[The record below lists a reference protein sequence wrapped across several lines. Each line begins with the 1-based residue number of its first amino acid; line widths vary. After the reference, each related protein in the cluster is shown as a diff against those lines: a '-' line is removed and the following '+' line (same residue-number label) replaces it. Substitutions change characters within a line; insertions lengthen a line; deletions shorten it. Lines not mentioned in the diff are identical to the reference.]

1 MIPREALEGVRKII
15 VHANGP
21 TSPCAD
27 GRASAII
34 LRHAF
39 GHVRGL
45 EIVEMAYGSKEHQ
58 ELKATPGLLF
68 CDFTPPKER
77 LNEFVEA
84 DAIVLDHHDPE
95 LVKPFGARGVFGHN
109 ELVESGASLALR
121 ECYKPMFN
129 GRSTPFLLKLAR
141 LASVRDTCR
150 KADVQWKPACEWSA
164 ALRFF
169 ALDDLLSKSGNTLEV
184 MFTMIGGRLVER
196 IMDEAQELAKNAL
209 YVGEIYNRRTGQTP
223 HVHIIPSLKTSDVAE
238 LLLTADRSPGI
249 LAGFGFVHEA
259 VGDSGAVLV
268 RLVVSLRS
276 RNFDV
281 QELAA
286 RHGGGGHKSAAG
298 FQIYYERMDDRYVD
312 NPYAAIVEAIKTG

>member
-39 GHVRGL
+39 RHVRGL
-45 EIVEMAYGSKEHQ
+45 EIVEMAYGSKEHK

-84 DAIVLDHHDPE
+84 GAIVLDHHDLE

-121 ECYKPMFN
+121 ECYKPMIN
-129 GRSTPFLLKLAR
+129 GQSTPFLLKLAR
-141 LASVRDTCR
+141 LASVRDTWR
-150 KADVQWKPACEWSA
+150 KDDLQWKAACEWSA
-164 ALRFF
+164 ALCFYS
-169 ALDDLLSKSGNTLEV
+169 LEELLLNDADVLQYMLNFV
-184 MFTMIGGRLVER
+184 GGRLVEQH
-196 IMDEAQELAKNAL
+196 MDEAQELAKTAL
-209 YVGEIYNRRTGQTP
+209 YVGEIYNRRTRETP
-223 HVHIIPSLKTSDVAE
+223 HVYIIPSLKTSDVAE
-238 LLLTADRSPGI
+238 LLFSADRSPAI
-249 LAGFGFVHEA
+249 LAGFGFIHEA

>member
-27 GRASAII
+27 GRAAAII

-39 GHVRGL
+39 RHVRGL

-77 LNEFVEA
+77 QNEFVEA
-84 DAIVLDHHDPE
+84 GAIVLDHHDPE

-121 ECYKPMFN
+121 ECYKPMIN
-129 GRSTPFLLKLAR
+129 GQSTPFLLKLAR
-141 LASVRDTCR
+141 LASVRDTWR
-150 KADVQWKPACEWSA
+150 KADVQWNAACEWSE

-169 ALDDLLSKSGNTLEV
+169 ALDDLLSKNEKTLEV

-196 IMDEAQELAKNAL
+196 SMEEAQELAKTAL
-209 YVGEIYNRRTGQTP
+209 YVGEVYNRRTRETP
-223 HVHIIPSLKTSDVAE
+223 HVYIVPSLKTSDVAE
-238 LLLTADRSPGI
+238 LLFTSERSPAI

-259 VGDSGAVLV
+259 LNDSGAVLV

-276 RNFDV
+276 RGFDV
-281 QELAA
+281 QELAT
-286 RHGGGGHKSAAG
+286 RHGGGGHQSAAG
-298 FQIYYERMDDRYVD
+298 FQIHYETPNDRNVQS
-312 NPYAAIVEAIKTG
+312 PYAAIVEAIKTG